1 LACAVVVV
9 VAVYASVMKIGFHLT
24 PFWSPTDRPPTRII
38 DEAIEVV
45 AAASRMG
52 FAWVS
57 IGQHWLSHPT
67 VWPQPLPMLARL
79 APETG
84 SMRLKT
90 SVLLLPILN
99 PVEVAE
105 SVATLDHISHGR
117 LDVGVAIGYRELE
130 LAVAGLARADRVPKL
145 EESLELMKALWRGE
159 EVTFKGRYTR
169 VEGGRMG
176 FTPCQKPHPPLEMGA
191 QSEGAA
197 RRAARLTD
205 GVFFGPQLGWAD
217 VGRFGA
223 MFREERAAL
232 ATSAGYVGASRSLI
246 VGASKEA
253 AAAAARGYL
262 EKTFT
267 MYRTWRMQ
275 ESTMGRLQLGFEAS
289 LDDWT
294 IHGSPADC
302 VETIERARAMGLER
316 IGFTIYSLP
325 PEVRARIDYLQ
336 MIAERIVAPVSDAR
350 RA

>member
-1 LACAVVVV
+1 
-9 VAVYASVMKIGFHLT
+9 MRIGFHLT

-67 VWPQPLPMLARL
+67 VWPQPIPMLARL

-84 SMRLKT
+84 AMRLKT

-105 SVATLDHISHGR
+105 NVATLDHITHGR

-130 LAVAGLARADRVPKL
+130 LGVAGLARADRVAKL
-145 EESLELMKALWRGE
+145 EESLELMKALWRGDQ
-159 EVTFKGRYTR
+159 VTFKGRYTR

-176 FTPCQKPHPPLEMGA
+176 FTPCQTPHPPLEMGA
-191 QSEGAA
+191 QSEGAT

-217 VGRFGA
+217 VARFA
-223 MFREERAAL
+223 AVFREARAGA
-232 ATSAGYVGASRSLI
+232 ATAGHVGASRSLI
-246 VGASKEA
+246 VGASREA

-262 EKTFT
+262 EKTFA
-267 MYRTWRMQ
+267 MYRAWRMQ
-275 ESTMGRLQLGFEAS
+275 EPTMGRLQLGFEAG

-302 VETIERARAMGLER
+302 VETLERARAMGLGR
-316 IGFTIYSLP
+316 VGFTIYSLP
-325 PEVRARIDYLQ
+325 PDVRARIEYLQ